1 VEPREQPPPPAHPG
15 LAGPA
20 RLSAGTAAAPAG
32 TGLPALEHP
41 GGSAAAAA
49 AAGPPAAAA
58 GPAAADDSVFIFPA
72 SYAQRR
78 LWFLDRLQPG
88 SPAYNLFHAV
98 RLDGRLRPA
107 VLAATLA
114 AIVDRHETL
123 RTTFATLDGE
133 PVQVIS
139 PRAAVRLPRVDLA
152 ALPPPARELE
162 LARLARGEA
171 LRPFDLAR
179 GPLLRCTLVRLAADE
194 HAVLWN
200 LHHVAGDGW
209 SIGVLMREVGAL
221 YGAFCRGEPSPL
233 LQLELQYADFS
244 QAQRD
249 WLGQGSELAGHLAF
263 WRRTLAGLEPLEVPG
278 DRPRQAD
285 RRGIGA
291 GAASRQLGRGLH
303 AALARLARQRGT
315 TLFVTLLAGLDAL
328 LQRYTGS
335 DDLAVGS
342 VVAGRDTLA
351 AEEMVGFFANVLV
364 LRVELAGAACFA
376 ELLRRAH
383 AAAVAAFAHQAVP
396 FEMLVNELAPRRD
409 LARSPLVDVMLV
421 LQNTP
426 PRRLELPGLVL
437 SPGPAA
443 PASAKFDWTLTAVD
457 TGDGLAVA
465 LEYAADLFDRATA
478 ARALAAWESLLAAA
492 AGNPEAP
499 LGELPLLAPA
509 ARHQLVVE
517 PSPEAIA
524 GAPCLHQLFEGWA
537 ARAPDAAALSVAGRT
552 LTYAELDGQAAR
564 LARRL
569 RGLGVGPEVPVALC
583 LGRGGHLVAAIL
595 GVLKAGGCYVP
606 LEPSLPAGRLRA
618 ALRDSGARLLLTTA
632 ADAPPAAALD
642 LGPASERRPGPGPG
656 PEVTVVC
663 VEEALAAGPGA
674 ASGGLPAPA
683 VSPANLAYVIFT
695 SGSTGQPKGVAVTH
709 GCVTRLLAAAQRR
722 FGFGAAEVWTL
733 FHSYAFD
740 FAVWEMWGALAFG
753 GRLVEVPYLV
763 SRSPEALAELLA
775 RERVTVLNQ
784 TPSAFYQLIAAEADL
799 GRAVGPALSRV
810 ILGGEAV
817 DPPRLAPWF
826 ARHGDERPRLVNMYG
841 ITETTVHVTFRRL
854 RQGEARRLGS
864 PAGGPLGDLCVYVLD
879 AAGRPAPLGVFGELY
894 VGGAGLA
901 RGYLGR
907 PELTAERFL
916 PDPWSG
922 AAGARL
928 YRTGDRGRWQ
938 PGGELELAG
947 RIDRQLKL
955 RGFRIEPGE
964 IEAALAG
971 HPAVAAAVVTLRED
985 VPGEPRLVAY
995 LAGRQGEVA
1004 AAALRRFLAERLPE
1018 HMVPAAFVW
1027 LEALPLTVNGKLDL
1041 RALPPPER
1049 TRPELSSA
1057 FTAPRSAAEQALAE
1071 VWAEVLR
1078 LERVGVDDSFFA
1090 LGGDSILSLRMLGLA
1105 ARRGLRFTLAEVF
1118 LHPTIAGLLA
1128 PAVAPAAAAARPA
1141 EPDVAVP
1148 PAAPAPPP
1156 VPDRP
1161 TAPFA
1166 LLAAADRL
1174 RLPPGVEDAYPL
1186 SVAQAGI
1193 LFHTEYETGASTY
1206 QIFRSVE
1213 LAGVLDLPLLRAT
1226 VAAVAARHPALRTGF
1241 DLASYGEPLQLVWR
1255 RVELPFAVVDLR
1267 PLPPARLPEAAAA
1280 AVAWDRRRHFTPED
1294 APLWRLTVMPL
1305 APGRFRLSLAEHHA
1319 ILDGWSVALLLAEL
1333 FETYLSLLAG
1343 AAPAV
1348 PPPPASS
1355 FGDFVAREREAVES
1369 AGQRAFWTGLVRD
1382 REATRLPRF
1391 AAAGRRQRRAGQLEL
1406 AVPIAP
1412 AAGVALLAAAR
1423 QAGVPRKSLL
1433 LAVHLRVLAL
1443 CAGRP
1448 EVTTGLALNGRPET
1462 EGGDRLLGLF
1472 LNTVPLPRRL
1482 PAGSWLDLARDAFAA
1497 ESELLAFRLFP
1508 MAELRRAAGGRQLYE
1523 AVFNYVHYHALDAV
1537 ARSRALAVADG
1548 EGTAEHSF
1556 AFLAHFS
1563 AAAGDDLPRL
1573 TLSCD
1578 AARLGAAEAR
1588 AVAGWY
1594 ERALAACAAGP
1605 EADWRTAPLLSR
1617 AELHQLALEHNDT
1630 AAAYPRA
1637 PGLAALFSAQAAR
1650 CPDAPAVRFA
1660 DGRLSYAELE
1670 QAAARLAR
1678 RLKARGVGRGS
1689 AVGIALAGSTAAV
1702 TATVAVLQAGGFYVP
1717 LDPALP
1723 AERLA
1728 WLLADS
1734 GVRVVLSGPQAPPS
1748 LTASGVEL
1756 IALPV
1761 ELGEDGGR
1769 PARRLVPRPAPRLA
1783 AEIPGGD
1790 DVAYL
1795 MYTSGSTGRPKGVV
1809 VPQRAVSRL
1818 VLGGGFVRLGPGER
1832 LAQAASISF
1841 DAATFEIWGALL
1853 TGAEVVGLPRD
1864 VTLAPQRLAA
1874 AIAGQAVTVLFLT
1887 TALFNQVAREAP
1899 DAFRPLSCL
1908 LVGGEAAD
1916 PRWMQRVLEA
1926 GPPARLLN
1934 VYGPTESTTFATW
1947 YRIAEVAAGQETVPI
1962 GRPLGAT
1969 SAHVLDPL
1977 HLPLPLGV
1985 PGELALGGDGLACG
1999 YHRRPELTAERFIP
2013 DPFSG
2018 DPGAR
2023 LYRTGDAVRRLPD
2036 GSLEFLG
2043 RLDRQTKLRGFRIE
2057 PGEVEAAICR
2067 HPGARAA
2074 VAVVAEVEPGD
2085 RRLVAY
2091 VEADPA
2097 APLDLT
2103 ELRRHLEAALPDY
2116 MVPAAI
2122 VPLPRLPLDGNGK
2135 IDRRALPEVVWER
2148 PAGTAYRAPRTA
2160 LEGVVAAVWEQV
2172 LRLPRAGI
2180 DDDFFALGGHS
2191 LLATEVVS
2199 RLRRA
2204 LGVELPVRC
2213 LFEAPRIAELTPE
2226 IERRMGLERGFEP
2239 PPLVRLERPPGQA
2252 RLPLSFA
2259 QQRLWL
2265 LDQLAPGGSEYNI
2278 PLAIVLSGKLSVPAL
2293 AASLAALTA
2302 RHETL
2307 ATTFGQVRGEPFQRL
2322 APREPPPPPLPVADL
2337 GALAARAL
2345 PEARRWAAAEAGRP
2359 FDLDRGPV
2367 WRALL
2372 LRLDGPRHLLLLTV
2386 HHIAADGWSM
2396 DVLQRELA
2404 ELYAAHAAGRAA
2416 VLPGLPVRYADYAQW
2431 QRRWLRGAVLTA
2443 EIAWWR
2449 RRLAGLPAVLP
2460 LPADRPRPPVE
2471 SHRGARYPV
2480 TLEPALAAALQ
2491 SLGRRQGATLF
2502 MVLLAGFD
2510 AILSQATGEPRLAV
2524 GTPIAGRTRVEV
2536 YGLIGFFVNTLVLA
2550 ADLAGNPP
2558 FVELLAQV
2566 RETALEAHA
2575 HQDLPFEKLVE
2586 ELEPARSLAHSPLF
2600 QVMFALQNL
2609 PRTVLAVEGLTL
2621 ERADAGSPAAKFDLT
2636 LALGE
2641 AGAGLSGALEVAAD
2655 LFDPAT
2661 IERLRGRLLALL
2673 AAAAERP
2680 EDCLSDL
2687 AVLPPAER
2695 HQLLVE
2701 WSEAAVP
2708 PPAIA
2713 CLHELIAAQ
2722 AARTPGATAVDC
2734 GGERL
2739 SFGDLDRLAGRLA
2752 RRLRAAG
2759 VGPDATVAV
2768 LMDRSLE
2775 LVVALTGVLAA
2786 GGAYVPLDPAWPRER
2801 LDLMLADCGAA
2812 VLLTQEWLA
2821 DRLDTAGRGVI
2832 CLDGSW
2838 EALDEAGPGGTVA
2851 AGAGAA
2857 AALGPAAEPRNL
2869 AYVIYT
2875 SGSTGRPKGVAV
2887 THASVAALLA
2897 WAAAAFT
2904 AAELRRV
2911 LAATSICF
2919 DLSVFEIFLPLTRGG
2934 TVVLVDSVLDLLT
2947 LTGESVTLIDT
2958 VPSAVAEL
2966 VGLAGLPPEVRTV
2979 NLAGE
2984 PIPPG
2989 LAAQIHAQP
2998 GVSRLLNL
3006 YGPTESTVYATWA
3019 EVAPGDTAAVI
3030 GRPIPGSRALVLDA
3044 AGDPVPLGVAGELYL
3059 GGHGLARGYFRAP
3072 AATAERFVP
3081 DRQAAPRGEA
3091 GERIYRTG
3099 DVVRHLPDGRLC
3111 FLGRA
3116 DDQVKVRGFRIELG
3130 EVQAAL
3136 AAHPGVRQAAVIAR
3150 GGSSGERR
3158 LVAYVVADAAAAGG
3172 QVAAAQ
3178 LRGYLRDRLP
3188 DYMVPAAFVL
3198 LPALPLTP
3206 SGKLDRRA
3214 LPEPERAAAV
3224 PPRDLQELAL
3234 VRLWEEILNVRPVGV
3249 SDDFFELGGHSLLA
3263 VRLMVR
3269 IREQF
3274 RRELPLASLFR
3285 ARTIENLAAL
3295 LRQEG
3300 EAPSRSALVEIT
3312 PPVAAAGGDAGERQR
3327 PFVCVHPAGGNV
3339 LCYAELARVL
3349 GPRQP
3354 FYGLQFPGVDGTGD
3368 DRSQQPLATI
3378 EDMAAHYV
3386 AAVRAAGHQGPHRLG
3401 GWSLG
3406 GAVAYEMA
3414 RQLAAAGE
3422 AVELLAMF
3430 DAPPP
3435 GAAAGWEEEELELM
3449 AWFARDLAA
3458 LSGRPIAVSGA
3469 DLAAV
3474 PAGDRL
3480 RQVVLAAQ
3488 AAHVLPPD
3496 LGPAEAARLFAVF
3509 RTTQRALR
3517 AYTPGRYDGRVLL
3530 VLAGAPPGA
3539 EDEPPAVVTA
3549 WRSLATSVE
3558 VEWVP
3563 GDHYSLVRPPRAA
3576 HLARL
3581 IAARLGRSME
3591 ESP

>member
-1 VEPREQPPPPAHPG
+1 MVLVEEV
-15 LAGPA
+15 LAPT
-20 RLSAGTAAAPAG
+20 AGSDG
-32 TGLPALEHP
+32 EG
-41 GGSAAAAA
+41 AAAADGPSA
-49 AAGPPAAAA
+49 AP
-58 GPAAADDSVFIFPA
+58 
-72 SYAQRR
+72 
-78 LWFLDRLQPG
+78 
-88 SPAYNLFHAV
+88 
-98 RLDGRLRPA
+98 DGRPA
-107 VLAATLA
+107 
-114 AIVDRHETL
+114 
-123 RTTFATLDGE
+123 
-133 PVQVIS
+133 
-139 PRAAVRLPRVDLA
+139 
-152 ALPPPARELE
+152 
-162 LARLARGEA
+162 
-171 LRPFDLAR
+171 
-179 GPLLRCTLVRLAADE
+179 
-194 HAVLWN
+194 
-200 LHHVAGDGW
+200 
-209 SIGVLMREVGAL
+209 
-221 YGAFCRGEPSPL
+221 
-233 LQLELQYADFS
+233 
-244 QAQRD
+244 
-249 WLGQGSELAGHLAF
+249 
-263 WRRTLAGLEPLEVPG
+263 
-278 DRPRQAD
+278 
-285 RRGIGA
+285 
-291 GAASRQLGRGLH
+291 
-303 AALARLARQRGT
+303 
-315 TLFVTLLAGLDAL
+315 
-328 LQRYTGS
+328 
-335 DDLAVGS
+335 
-342 VVAGRDTLA
+342 
-351 AEEMVGFFANVLV
+351 
-364 LRVELAGAACFA
+364 
-376 ELLRRAH
+376 
-383 AAAVAAFAHQAVP
+383 
-396 FEMLVNELAPRRD
+396 
-409 LARSPLVDVMLV
+409 
-421 LQNTP
+421 
-426 PRRLELPGLVL
+426 
-437 SPGPAA
+437 
-443 PASAKFDWTLTAVD
+443 K
-457 TGDGLAVA
+457 
-465 LEYAADLFDRATA
+465 
-478 ARALAAWESLLAAA
+478 
-492 AGNPEAP
+492 
-499 LGELPLLAPA
+499 
-509 ARHQLVVE
+509 
-517 PSPEAIA
+517 
-524 GAPCLHQLFEGWA
+524 
-537 ARAPDAAALSVAGRT
+537 
-552 LTYAELDGQAAR
+552 
-564 LARRL
+564 
-569 RGLGVGPEVPVALC
+569 
-583 LGRGGHLVAAIL
+583 
-595 GVLKAGGCYVP
+595 
-606 LEPSLPAGRLRA
+606 
-618 ALRDSGARLLLTTA
+618 
-632 ADAPPAAALD
+632 
-642 LGPASERRPGPGPG
+642 
-656 PEVTVVC
+656 
-663 VEEALAAGPGA
+663 
-674 ASGGLPAPA
+674 A
-683 VSPANLAYVIFT
+683 VSPVNLAYVIFT

-763 SRSPEALAELLA
+763 SRSPEAFAELLA

-784 TPSAFYQLIAAEADL
+784 TPSAFYQLIAAAAGL
-799 GRAVGPALSRV
+799 GRAVGPALSWV

-817 DPPRLAPWF
+817 NPSRLAPWF
-826 ARHGDERPRLVNMYG
+826 ERHGDERPRLVNMYG
-841 ITETTVHVTFRRL
+841 ITETTVHVTCRRL
-854 RQGEARRLGS
+854 RRGEALRLGS
-864 PAGGPLGDLCVYVLD
+864 PAGGPLGDLVVYVLD
-879 AAGRPAPLGVFGELY
+879 AAGQPTPLGVFGELS

-964 IEAALAG
+964 IESALAG
-971 HPAVAAAVVTLRED
+971 HPAVAAAAVTLRED

-995 LAGRQGEVA
+995 LAGRQREVTV
-1004 AAALRRFLAERLPE
+1004 AALRHYLAERLPE

-1041 RALPPPER
+1041 RALPAPER

-1057 FTAPRSAAEQALAE
+1057 FSPPRSAAEQALAE
-1071 VWAEVLR
+1071 VWAEVLG

-1128 PAVAPAAAAARPA
+1128 PAAEPAASAPR
-1141 EPDVAVP
+1141 
-1148 PAAPAPPP
+1148 PAAPAAPA

-1161 TAPFA
+1161 AAPFT

-1174 RLPPGVEDAYPL
+1174 RLPPEVEDAYPL
-1186 SVAQAGI
+1186 SVLQAGI
-1193 LFHTEYETGASTY
+1193 LFHTEYELGSSTY

-1213 LAGVLDLPLLRAT
+1213 LAGVLDLPALRAT
-1226 VAAVAARHPALRTGF
+1226 VATVAARHPALRTGF
-1241 DLASYGEPLQLVWR
+1241 DLASYSEPLQLVWR

-1267 PLPPARLPEAAAA
+1267 RLPPARLPEAAAA
-1280 AVAWDRRRHFTPED
+1280 AVAADRRRHFTPED
-1294 APLWRLTVMPL
+1294 MPLWRLTVMPL

-1333 FETYLSLLAG
+1333 FETYLALLAG

-1348 PPPPASS
+1348 PVPPAAS
-1355 FGDFVAREREAVES
+1355 FGDFVAREREAVDS
-1369 AGQRAFWTGLVRD
+1369 ADQRAFWTGLVRD
-1382 REATRLPRF
+1382 REATLLPRF
-1391 AAAGRRQRRAGQLEL
+1391 AAAGSRQRRTGLLEL
-1406 AVPIAP
+1406 AVPITP
-1412 AAGVALLAAAR
+1412 ATGAALLAAAR

-1433 LAVHLRVLAL
+1433 LAIHLRVLAL

-1448 EVTTGLALNGRPET
+1448 EVTTGLALNGRPES

-1482 PAGSWLDLARDAFAA
+1482 PAGSWLGLARDAFAA

-1508 MAELRRAAGGRQLYE
+1508 MAELRRIAGGRQLYE
-1523 AVFNYVHYHALDAV
+1523 AVFNYVHFHALDAV
-1537 ARSRALAVADG
+1537 ARSPALAVADS
-1548 EGTAEHSF
+1548 EGMAEHSF
-1556 AFLAHFS
+1556 TFLAHFS

-1578 AARLGAAEAR
+1578 AAQLGAAEAR

-1594 ERALAACAAGP
+1594 ERALAACAADP
-1605 EADWRTAPLLSR
+1605 EADWQAAPLLTP

-1630 AAAYPRA
+1630 AAAYPREA
-1637 PGLAALFSAQAAR
+1637 GLAALFSAQAAR
-1650 CPDAPAVRFA
+1650 SGDAPAVRFA

-1670 QAAARLAR
+1670 QAAAGLAR
-1678 RLKARGVGRGS
+1678 RLQGHGVRRGS
-1689 AVGIALAGSTAAV
+1689 AVGIALEGSAAAV
-1702 TATVAVLQAGGFYVP
+1702 VATVAVVQAGGFYVP

-1734 GVRVVLSGPQAPPS
+1734 GVRVVLAGPAAPPS

-1756 IALPV
+1756 IAV
-1761 ELGEDGGR
+1761 EVGVDGGR
-1769 PARRLVPRPAPRLA
+1769 PAPRLTT
-1783 AEIPGGD
+1783 EGTEGSGGGD
-1790 DVAYL
+1790 AAYL

-1832 LAQAASISF
+1832 LAQAASIAF

-1864 VTLAPQRLAA
+1864 VTLSPPRLAA
-1874 AIAGQAVTVLFLT
+1874 AIAGEAVTVMFLT
-1887 TALFNQVAREAP
+1887 PALFNQVASESP
-1899 DAFRPLSCL
+1899 DAFRSLSCL
-1908 LVGGEAAD
+1908 LLGGEALD
-1916 PRWMQRVLEA
+1916 PCSVRRVLEA

-1934 VYGPTESTTFATW
+1934 AYGPTESTTFATW
-1947 YRIAEVAAGQETVPI
+1947 HRVAEITAGQATVPI
-1962 GRPLGAT
+1962 GRPLGGT
-1969 SAHVLDPL
+1969 TAHVLDAL
-1977 HLPLPLGV
+1977 HRPLPLGV
-1985 PGELALGGDGLACG
+1985 PGELALGGDGLAHG

-2013 DPFSG
+2013 DPFCGRRGHRGHRGHSG
-2018 DPGAR
+2018 HPGAR
-2023 LYRTGDAVRRLPD
+2023 LYRTGDAVRRLAD

-2057 PGEVEAAICR
+2057 PGEIEAAICR

-2074 VAVVAEVEPGD
+2074 VVVVAEVEPGD

-2091 VEADPA
+2091 VETDPA

-2103 ELRRHLEAALPDY
+2103 ELRRQLAAALPDY
-2116 MVPAAI
+2116 MIPAAM
-2122 VPLPRLPLDGNGK
+2122 VPMPRLPLDGNGK

-2148 PAGTAYRAPRTA
+2148 PTGTAYRAPRTA

-2172 LRLPRAGI
+2172 LRIPRAGI

-2204 LGVELPVRC
+2204 LAVELPVRC
-2213 LFEAPRIAELTPE
+2213 LFEAPSIAELAPE
-2226 IERRMGLERGFEP
+2226 IERRMGRERGFEP

-2293 AASLAALTA
+2293 AAGLAALAA

-2307 ATTFGQVRGEPFQRL
+2307 ATTFGQVQGEPFQRL
-2322 APREPPPPPLPVADL
+2322 APTPQTPPPTPPALPVVDL

-2345 PEARRWAAAEAGRP
+2345 PEAQRWAAAAGRP

-2416 VLPGLPVRYADYAQW
+2416 VLPELPVRYADYAQW
-2431 QRRWLRGAVLTA
+2431 QRRWLRGAVLAA

-2471 SHRGARYPV
+2471 SHRGARRPV
-2480 TLEPALAAALQ
+2480 TIEPALAAALQ

-2510 AILSQATGEPRLAV
+2510 AILAQATGEPRLAV

-2550 ADLAGNPP
+2550 ADLAGDPP
-2558 FVELLAQV
+2558 FAELLAQV

-2586 ELEPARSLAHSPLF
+2586 GLEPARSLAHSPLF

-2609 PRTVLAVEGLTL
+2609 PRTALAVEGLTL

-2641 AGAGLSGALEVAAD
+2641 AGAGLAGALEYAAD

-2661 IERLRGRLLALL
+2661 MERLRGRLLALL

-2680 EDCLSDL
+2680 EARLSDL
-2687 AVLPPAER
+2687 AGLPAAER

-2701 WSEAAVP
+2701 WSEVAAP
-2708 PPAIA
+2708 PPPIA

-2739 SFGDLDRLAGRLA
+2739 SYRDLDQLAARLA
-2752 RRLRAAG
+2752 RRLHAAG
-2759 VGPDATVAV
+2759 VGPDTTVAV

-2775 LVVALTGVLAA
+2775 LVVALSGVLAA

-2821 DRLDTAGRGVI
+2821 DRLDTAGRNVI

-2838 EALDEAGPGGTVA
+2838 EALAE
-2851 AGAGAA
+2851 AGAA
-2857 AALGPAAEPRNL
+2857 AIGEPAGRGGAAATGAPAAEPRHL

-2887 THASVAALLA
+2887 THASAAALLA
-2897 WAAAAFT
+2897 WAAAAFS

-2947 LTGESVTLIDT
+2947 LTGESVTLVDT

-3019 EVAPGDTAAVI
+3019 EVARGDTAAVI
-3030 GRPIPGSRALVLDA
+3030 GRPIPGTRALVLDA

-3059 GGHGLARGYFRAP
+3059 GGRGLARGYFRAP

-3081 DRQAAPRGEA
+3081 DRHAARRGEA
-3091 GERIYRTG
+3091 GERLYRTG

-3130 EVQAAL
+3130 EVEAAL
-3136 AAHPGVRQAAVIAR
+3136 AKHPEVRQAAVIAR
-3150 GGSSGERR
+3150 GESSGERR
-3158 LVAYVVADAAAAGG
+3158 LVAYVVAGPAAAGG

-3234 VRLWEEILNVRPVGV
+3234 VRLWEEILDVRPVGV

-3269 IREQF
+3269 IRERF

-3300 EAPSRSALVEIT
+3300 EVPSRAALVAITEIT
-3312 PPVAAAGGDAGERQR
+3312 PPVAAPGGQAGDRRR

-3354 FYGLQFPGVDGTGD
+3354 FYGLQFPGVDGAGD
-3368 DRSQQPLATI
+3368 DRLQPPLSTI
-3378 EDMAAHYV
+3378 EDLAAHYV

-3406 GAVAYEMA
+3406 GTVAYEMA
-3414 RQLAAAGE
+3414 RQLAATGE

-3435 GAAAGWEEEELELM
+3435 GAAASWEEEELELM

-3458 LSGRPIAVSGA
+3458 ISGRQIAVSGS

-3517 AYTPGRYDGRVLL
+3517 AYTPGAYDGRVLL
-3530 VLAGAPPGA
+3530 VLAGAPPDA
-3539 EDEPPAVVTA
+3539 EDEPPAAVTA
-3549 WRSLATSVE
+3549 WRRLAAAVE

-3563 GDHYSLVRPPRAA
+3563 GDHYSLVRSPQVE
-3576 HLARL
+3576 HLAQL
-3581 IAARLGRSME
+3581 LAARLGGAGVDG
-3591 ESP
+3591 ES